1 MRKKPDPIRA
11 SRNARGV
18 QYSSSP
24 MLSVSLPLWRS
35 KFVVFLIFLAFAALA
50 ARAFWIQGPGNA
62 FYQKQGASRFERTI
76 ELPASRGKI
85 TDRNGLVLATT
96 LPVRAIWAIPE
107 DVPED
112 LSSDKRAAL
121 ASILDIDPKEL
132 RAKLSRSGSFVYLKR
147 QVPIDI
153 ADKVAALDIPGIY
166 DRKEYK
172 RFYPEGEIT
181 AHLVGFT
188 NIEDEGQEGVELS
201 EQKSLIGM
209 PGSRRVIKDR
219 MGHVIQD
226 VDELAVPRDGKDIR
240 LSIDSKIQYITF
252 TELKNAV
259 VDNKAAAGAAVV
271 IDAQTGE
278 VLALANYPTFNPN
291 DRSHLTGEQL
301 RNRVFTD
308 SFEPGSIMKPFT
320 ISLALDLHR
329 VTPNTIVNTA
339 PGSYT
344 LDGARITD
352 DSDFGTLTVGGV
364 IQKSSNVGTSKI
376 SMLLRPEEM
385 WNMYTSV
392 GIGVAPNV
400 GFPGAVAGRLRPWKS
415 WRRIE
420 QATMSYGYGLS
431 VSLFQLAHAYTVFTN
446 NGRLLPLSLYKLDG
460 PPQSGPQIFE
470 PQTVAE
476 MRGML
481 EHVIA
486 PGGTAPQAQVPG
498 YRVGGKTG
506 TAYKHFAH
514 GYDKSRYRASFVGI
528 APMSNPR
535 IIVAVSVDDP
545 RGGKHFGG
553 QVSGPV
559 FSTIAGEIL
568 RAMNVAPDNQVKP
581 TVALVTPPAATTLA
595 SNDKA
600 GGMATSTSPAT
611 TTSSTAASHAVRTSA
626 LTKVATAHI
635 VRAALHSNDRRGREA
650 P

>member
-1 MRKKPDPIRA
+1 MKKKPDPIRA
-11 SRNARGV
+11 SRNGRGV

-35 KFVVFLIFLAFAALA
+35 KFVVFVLFLAFAALA
-50 ARAFWIQGPGNA
+50 VRAFWIQGPGNA
-62 FYQKQGASRFERTI
+62 FYQKQGASRFERTL

-85 TDRNGLVLATT
+85 MDRNGLVLATT

-107 DVPED
+107 DIPDD
-112 LSSDKRAAL
+112 LSADKSKAL
-121 ASILDIDPKEL
+121 ASLLEMDPKEL
-132 RAKLSRSGSFVYLKR
+132 RTKMVRDSSFVYIKR
-147 QVPIDI
+147 QVPLEV
-153 ADKVAALDIPGIY
+153 ADKVMALNIPGVY
-166 DRKEYK
+166 TRPEYK

-181 AHLVGFT
+181 AQLVGFT
-188 NIEDEGQEGVELS
+188 NIEDEGQEGVELG
-201 EQKSLIGM
+201 EQKSLIGT
-209 PGSRRVIKDR
+209 PGSRTVIKDR

-226 VDELAVPRDGKDIR
+226 VDELAVPRNGTDVR
-240 LSIDSKIQYITF
+240 LAIDSKIQYITF
-252 TELKNAV
+252 NELKKAV
-259 VDNKAAAGAAVV
+259 IDNKAAAGAAVV

-329 VTPNTIVNTA
+329 VTPTTIVNTA
-339 PGSYT
+339 PGNYT

-352 DSDFGTLTVGGV
+352 DANFGTLDVAGV
-364 IQKSSNVGTSKI
+364 IRKSSNVGTSKI

-392 GIGVAPNV
+392 GLGLAPQV
-400 GFPGAVAGRLRPWKS
+400 GFPGAVAGSLRPWPK

-420 QATMSYGYGLS
+420 QATMSYGYGLA

-446 NGRLLPLSLYKLDG
+446 NGRLLPLSLYQLDG
-460 PPQSGPQIFE
+460 PPQSGPQVFE
-470 PQTVAE
+470 PRTMTNIRA
-476 MRGML
+476 ML
-481 EHVIA
+481 ETVVA
-486 PGGTAPQAQVPG
+486 PGGTAPLAQVPG

-553 QVSGPV
+553 QVSAPV
-559 FSTIAGEIL
+559 FSTITGQIL
-568 RAMNVAPDNQVKP
+568 HAMNIAPDNEIKP
-581 TVALVTPPAATTLA
+581 AVATTVQMVPAAALA
-595 SNDKA
+595 AATATHATISAPA
-600 GGMATSTSPAT
+600 GFVNTAWHPAT
-611 TTSSTAASHAVRTSA
+611 ATRSLAGDAVLQGAR
-626 LTKVATAHI
+626 
-635 VRAALHSNDRRGREA
+635 
-650 P
+650 

>member
-1 MRKKPDPIRA
+1 MKKKPDPIRA
-11 SRNARGV
+11 SRSARGV

-35 KFVVFLIFLAFAALA
+35 KFVVFILFLAFAALA
-50 ARAFWIQGPGNA
+50 GRAFWIQGPGNA
-62 FYQKQGASRFERTI
+62 FYQKQGASRFERTL

-85 TDRNGLVLATT
+85 MDRNGLVLATT

-107 DVPED
+107 DIPDD
-112 LSSDKRAAL
+112 LAADKSKAL
-121 ASILDIDPKEL
+121 ASLLEMDPKEL
-132 RAKLSRSGSFVYLKR
+132 RTKMARDSSFVYIKR
-147 QVPIDI
+147 QVPIEV
-153 ADKVAALDIPGIY
+153 ADKVMALNIPGVY
-166 DRKEYK
+166 TRPEYK

-181 AHLVGFT
+181 AQLVGFT
-188 NIEDEGQEGVELS
+188 NIEDQGQEGVELG
-201 EQKSLIGM
+201 EQKSLIGT
-209 PGSRRVIKDR
+209 PGSRTVIKDR

-226 VDELAVPRDGKDIR
+226 VDELAVPRNGTDVR
-240 LSIDSKIQYITF
+240 LAIDSKIQYITF
-252 TELKNAV
+252 NELKKAV
-259 VDNKAAAGAAVV
+259 IDNKATAGAAVV

-291 DRSHLTGEQL
+291 DRTHLTGEQL

-329 VTPNTIVNTA
+329 VTPTTIVNTS

-352 DSDFGTLTVGGV
+352 DANFGTLNVAGV
-364 IQKSSNVGTSKI
+364 IRKSSNVGTSKI

-392 GIGVAPNV
+392 GLGLAPQV
-400 GFPGAVAGRLRPWKS
+400 GFPGAVAGSLRPWPK

-420 QATMSYGYGLS
+420 QATMSYGYGLA

-446 NGRLLPLSLYKLDG
+446 NGRLLPLSLYQLNG
-460 PPQSGPQIFE
+460 PPQSGPQVFE
-470 PQTVAE
+470 PRTMANI
-476 MRGML
+476 RAML
-481 EHVIA
+481 ETVVA
-486 PGGTAPQAQVPG
+486 PDGTAPLAQVPG

-553 QVSGPV
+553 QVSAPV
-559 FSTIAGEIL
+559 FSTITGQIL
-568 RAMNVAPDNQVKP
+568 HAMNIAPDSEIKPAVGTTVQV
-581 TVALVTPPAATTLA
+581 VPAASPTAVSAKTQAAAGFVNTAWHPGANANA
-595 SNDKA
+595 SPNANANAKA
-600 GGMATSTSPAT
+600 STRVGN
-611 TTSSTAASHAVRTSA
+611 AVLQGAR
-626 LTKVATAHI
+626 
-635 VRAALHSNDRRGREA
+635 
-650 P
+650 

>member
-1 MRKKPDPIRA
+1 MKKPPDNLRA
-11 SRNARGV
+11 RHSDRGV
-18 QYSSSP
+18 QFSSSP
-24 MLSVSLPLWRS
+24 MLSVSLPMWRS
-35 KFVVFLIFLAFAALA
+35 KLVVFLIFLAFVTLA

-62 FYQKQGASRFERTI
+62 FYQRQGAVRFERTL

-85 TDRNGLVLATT
+85 MDRNGLMLATT
-96 LPVRAIWAIPE
+96 LPVRAIWAVPD

-112 LSSDKRAAL
+112 LPQSKRDAL
-121 ASILDIDPKEL
+121 ARLLDVDPKEL
-132 RAKLSRSGSFVYLKR
+132 RVKLSRNSMFAYIKR
-147 QVPIDI
+147 QVPIDV
-153 ADKVAALDIPGIY
+153 ADKVMALDIPGVHQNV
-166 DRKEYK
+166 EYK
-172 RFYPEGEIT
+172 RYYPEGEIT
-181 AHLVGFT
+181 AQLVGFT
-188 NIEDEGQEGVELS
+188 DINDQGQDGVELAM
-201 EQKSLIGM
+201 QKQLVGV

-219 MGHVIQD
+219 LGHIVQD
-226 VDELAVPRDGKDIR
+226 VDELAVPRDGKDTR

-252 TELKNAV
+252 NELKNAV

-271 IDAQTGE
+271 IDARTGE
-278 VLALANYPTFNPN
+278 VLALANYPTYNPN

-320 ISLALDLHR
+320 LSLALDLHR

-352 DSDFGTLTVGGV
+352 DADFGTLTVGGV
-364 IQKSSNVGTSKI
+364 LQKSSNVGTSKI
-376 SMLLRPEEM
+376 AMQLRPEEQ
-385 WNMYTSV
+385 WNMYTSL
-392 GIGVAPNV
+392 GFGVAPNI

-446 NGRLLPLSLYKLDG
+446 NGRELPLSLYKLDG
-460 PPQSGPQIFE
+460 PPQSGPQVFE
-470 PQTVAE
+470 PKTMAE
-476 MRGML
+476 VRTML
-481 EHVIA
+481 QSVIG
-486 PGGTAPQAQVPG
+486 PGGTAPQARVPG
-498 YRVGGKTG
+498 YTVGGKTG

-568 RAMNVAPDNQVKP
+568 RALNVAPDAPFKT
-581 TVALVTPPAATTLA
+581 TVASADVPASA
-595 SNDKA
+595 K
-600 GGMATSTSPAT
+600 
-611 TTSSTAASHAVRTSA
+611 STALAQSSSSSVQSA
-626 LTKVATAHI
+626 HV
-635 VRAALHSNDRRGREA
+635 VRAALHERRTAHAAHESFAKKVVR
-650 P
+650 

>member
-1 MRKKPDPIRA
+1 MKKKPDPIRA

-35 KFVVFLIFLAFAALA
+35 KFLVFVLFLAFAALA
-50 ARAFWIQGPGNA
+50 GRAFWIQGPGNA
-62 FYQKQGASRFERTI
+62 FYQKQGASRYERTLD
-76 ELPASRGKI
+76 LPASRGKI
-85 TDRNGLVLATT
+85 MDRNGLVLATT
-96 LPVRAIWAIPE
+96 LPVRAVWAIPE
-107 DVPED
+107 DIPED
-112 LSSDKRAAL
+112 LAVEKSKAL
-121 ASILDIDPKEL
+121 ASLLEIDPKEL
-132 RAKLSRSGSFVYLKR
+132 RTKMARDSSFVYIKR
-147 QVPIDI
+147 QVPLEV
-153 ADKVAALDIPGIY
+153 ADKVMALNIPGVY
-166 DRKEYK
+166 TRPEYK

-181 AHLVGFT
+181 AQLVGFT
-188 NIEDEGQEGVELS
+188 NIEDEGQEGVELG
-201 EQKSLIGM
+201 EQKSLIGT
-209 PGSRRVIKDR
+209 PGSRTVIKDR

-226 VDELAVPRDGKDIR
+226 VDELAVPRNGADVR
-240 LSIDSKIQYITF
+240 LAIDSKIQYITF
-252 TELKNAV
+252 NELKKAV
-259 VDNKAAAGAAVV
+259 IDNKAAAGAAVV
-271 IDAQTGE
+271 IDAKTGE

-329 VTPNTIVNTA
+329 VTPTTIVNTS
-339 PGSYT
+339 PGNYT

-352 DSDFGTLTVGGV
+352 DANFGTLDVAGV
-364 IQKSSNVGTSKI
+364 IRKSSNVGTSKI

-392 GIGVAPNV
+392 GLGLAPQV
-400 GFPGAVAGRLRPWKS
+400 GFPGAVAGSLRPWPK

-420 QATMSYGYGLS
+420 QATMSYGYGLA

-446 NGRLLPLSLYKLDG
+446 NGRLLPLSLYQLNG
-460 PPQSGPQIFE
+460 PPQSGPQVFE
-470 PQTVAE
+470 PRTMTNVRA
-476 MRGML
+476 ML
-481 EHVIA
+481 ETVVA
-486 PGGTAPQAQVPG
+486 PGGTAPLAQVPG

-553 QVSGPV
+553 QVSAPV
-559 FSTIAGEIL
+559 FSTITGQIL
-568 RAMNVAPDNQVKP
+568 HAMNIAPDSEIKPAVATTVQVVP
-581 TVALVTPPAATTLA
+581 SATPAAANTTHA
-595 SNDKA
+595 
-600 GGMATSTSPAT
+600 ATSAPAALMNTAWHPAT
-611 TTSSTAASHAVRTSA
+611 ATATAALAVSTNAHTSTAA
-626 LTKVATAHI
+626 L
-635 VRAALHSNDRRGREA
+635 RGAR
-650 P
+650 